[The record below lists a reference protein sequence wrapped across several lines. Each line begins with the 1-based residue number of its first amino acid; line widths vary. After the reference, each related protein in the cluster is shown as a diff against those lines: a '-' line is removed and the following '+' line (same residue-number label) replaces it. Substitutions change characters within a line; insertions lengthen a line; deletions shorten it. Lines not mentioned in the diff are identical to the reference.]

1 MKKFLKVIAFT
12 GQESDYRYTL
22 KMLKRLDGGR
32 ENTFISQQMQDF
44 LNGKMD
50 DSYLSIFS
58 GVRNYYCSLEQKA
71 LEKAKDYPPLF
82 VTQAKNAHSA
92 GAALATTAPENSDEQ
107 ENIIML
113 SLSKKG
119 RDGANIREQASA
131 KSKIITTVSGKAA
144 LVYLKQEG
152 NWVLVETE
160 DGKTGWIKF
169 DLVDGIPE

>member
-1 MKKFLKVIAFT
+1 
-12 GQESDYRYTL
+12 
-22 KMLKRLDGGR
+22 
-32 ENTFISQQMQDF
+32 
-44 LNGKMD
+44 
-50 DSYLSIFS
+50 
-58 GVRNYYCSLEQKA
+58 
-71 LEKAKDYPPLF
+71 
-82 VTQAKNAHSA
+82 
-92 GAALATTAPENSDEQ
+92 
-107 ENIIML
+107 ML

-119 RDGANIREQASA
+119 RDGANIREKASA